1 MKQEEAERRKKERK
15 KENKQ
20 RKKKER
26 KEHVNQSV
34 CIIRA
39 DTIMIT
45 ATDLQQYSNNMIE
58 LLQQSHTG
66 LQKNSLNKLKESLLC
81 GRQRIFI

>member
-1 MKQEEAERRKKERK
+1 MEQEEAERRMKEK
-15 KENKQ
+15 NKQ
-20 RKKKER
+20 RNKKER

-45 ATDLQQYSNNMIE
+45 ATDLQQYSNNMME
-58 LLQQSHTG
+58 LPQQSHTG
-66 LQKNSLNKLKESLLC
+66 LQKNSLNKLKASLLC